1 MPGSTTSSWFRSF
14 LAVMFYPAFLSAAS
28 LPVLHVLGMRN
39 AVVFGLEALAW
50 LMFGRLIVFG
60 VFGYAIA
67 KVTSAHVSRV
77 VLSALV
83 DGIAVYAAY
92 RLDVRCV
99 WGALTAIVFAEV
111 FLWWPEGGAA

>member
-1 MPGSTTSSWFRSF
+1 
-14 LAVMFYPAFLSAAS
+14 MFYPAFLAAAA
-28 LPVLHVLGMRN
+28 LPVIHVLGIRD
-39 AVVFGLEALAW
+39 AVFFGLAELAW

-60 VFGYAIA
+60 VLGYAIT

-83 DGIAVYAAY
+83 DSIAVYAAY
-92 RLDVRCV
+92 RLDVRCI

-111 FLWWPEGGAA
+111 FLWWPEGRAA